1 MMFDMEMANIFPIS
15 PGTLKPA
22 KLSASLLKNSL
33 PGRRFTHYLEI
44 KHCDLDVIRG
54 RPGVYVIPNGV
65 PLDLNGR
72 VVSSG
77 KVPSE

>member
-1 MMFDMEMANIFPIS
+1 MPFQ
-15 PGTLKPA
+15 
-22 KLSASLLKNSL
+22 
-33 PGRRFTHYLEI
+33 GRRFTHYLES